1 MDIKMVKFLRLLT
14 CHVVFNLFKFKPR
27 SYLQDLSKLINCFQ
41 ILSLFSWALLY
52 NGVFNTYDYLSSVTA
67 KNVSSTSQKKY
78 IYIYIKN
85 ESERGKR
92 EEEGEDR
99 CTSLI
104 LGFNL
109 RQKYTFGPYI

>member
-14 CHVVFNLFKFKPR
+14 CHVVFDLFKFKSR

-41 ILSLFSWALLY
+41 ILSLFSWASLY
-52 NGVFNTYDYLSSVTA
+52 NGVFNTYDYLSSVIA
-67 KNVSSTSQKKY
+67 KNVSSTSQKN
-78 IYIYIKN
+78 IYIKN

-92 EEEGEDR
+92 EEEGEER

-109 RQKYTFGPYI
+109 IWVIGFF